1 MRSPPFTVTSGLS
14 HLALRSKA
22 IAPELTVREPAVVE
36 VAKPIVCVEAPEYV
50 SEAWSRQRIAAP
62 EFIFAPAFSV
72 SAAGAAL
79 GVDRLVMAL
88 VGAGNIVDV
97 RAPA

>member
-1 MRSPPFTVTSGLS
+1 MQELKCVVIGGGLAGAEAAYQLLKRGVHVTLP
-14 HLALRSKA
+14 A
-22 IAPELTVREPAVVE
+22 IGR
-36 VAKPIVCVEAPEYV
+36 
-50 SEAWSRQRIAAP
+50 
-62 EFIFAPAFSV
+62 
-72 SAAGAAL
+72 AAGAAL